1 MTQKNHI
8 DKLFQKYFDK
18 TASPKERSELMHL
31 IHELNSD
38 EELVNLMEEAYKGFV
53 PLHNPFVL
61 GKKEEIFQKIQVSIG
76 NAKPKNAPAKVI
88 LHHKWFKYAIAASV
102 TIFIGIA
109 AYFFTSHHTDTQT
122 LAADFNPGGNK
133 AILTLSNGS
142 TIILDNAKNGQLTSQ
157 GGTVVNKTNDG
168 EIIYDASQFPQ
179 TETGAKPAY
188 NTISTP
194 KGGQYK
200 VVLADGTRAWLN
212 SVSSISFPTAFH
224 GKDRQVEIT
233 GEVYFEVAKNKK
245 KPFLVKAANQL
256 VEVLGTHFNINSYD
270 DEPDIKT
277 TLLEGSVQIR
287 QLNSNFSALLHPG
300 QQAVNRSSGPILV
313 QHVDIEQ
320 VIAWKNG
327 MFQINDASIATL
339 MRQASRW
346 YNVDI
351 EYEGK
356 VPDRKFSGKIKRDVK
371 ASEFL
376 QMLSYF
382 NLHFSVEGQK
392 IIIKN

>member
-1 MTQKNHI
+1 MQKNRI
-8 DKLFQKYFDK
+8 DNLFQKYFDK
-18 TASPKERSELMHL
+18 TASPEERSELMSM
-31 IHELNSD
+31 INELSSD
-38 EELVNLMEEAYKGFV
+38 EELLKLMEDTYEGFV
-53 PLHNPFVL
+53 PQHNPFVL
-61 GKKEEIFQKIQVSIG
+61 GKKEQIFQKIQVSID
-76 NAKPKNAPAKVI
+76 NAEHKSSLTKVV
-88 LHHKWFKYAIAASV
+88 LNNKWFKYAVAASV

-109 AYFFTSHHTDTQT
+109 AYFFTYHPKDTQT
-122 LAADFNPGGNK
+122 LVTDFNPGGNK
-133 AILTLSNGS
+133 AVLTLSNGA

-157 GGTVVNKTNDG
+157 GGTAVNKANDG

-179 TETGAKPAY
+179 TETGVKPAY
-188 NTISTP
+188 NTITTP

-212 SVSSISFPTAFH
+212 SVSSISFPTSFN
-224 GKDRQVEIT
+224 GKERQVEIT
-233 GEVYFEVAKNKK
+233 GEVYFEVAKNKN

-256 VEVLGTHFNINSYD
+256 VEVLGTHFNINSYN

-287 QLNSNFSALLHPG
+287 RLNSNFSALLYPG
-300 QQAVNRSSGPILV
+300 QQGVTRSSGPIHV

-327 MFQINDASIATL
+327 MFQINDASIASL

-356 VPDRKFSGKIKRDVK
+356 IPDRKFSGKIKRDVK